1 METAPDLKQGDQ
13 VIIFQHPKGRPK
25 EFSSD
30 KILGVEKPFVRYQ
43 ADTDKGSSGSP
54 VVTTTGLKLIAVHH
68 GGSNKLGYNKG
79 TLCSEILVHLRT
91 GTCKWHISC
100 LSFID
105 SKLQERIQEFLKGGY
120 TIDVTFITNGV
131 EGERRPRSSGAIS

>member
-1 METAPDLKQGDQ
+1 M
-13 VIIFQHPKGRPK
+13 IFQHPKGGEK
-25 EFSSD
+25 KFSAD
-30 KILGVEKPFVRYQ
+30 KILRVDKPFVQYR
-43 ADTDKGSSGSP
+43 ADTDDGSSGSP

-68 GGSNKLGYNKG
+68 GGKAELGYNRG

-100 LSFID
+100 LSFIH
-105 SKLQERIQEFLKGGY
+105 SKLQGRIQEFLKGGLY

-131 EGERRPRSSGAIS
+131 EGQ

>member
-1 METAPDLKQGDQ
+1 MEMETAPEPTEGDQ
-13 VIIFQHPKGRPK
+13 VIIFQHPQGRPK
-25 EFSSD
+25 EFSGD
-30 KILGVEKPFVRYQ
+30 KLLHVEKPFVRYR

-68 GGSNKLGYNKG
+68 GGKAELGYNRG

-100 LSFID
+100 LSFIH
-105 SKLQERIQEFLKGGY
+105 SKLQGRIQEFLKGG
-120 TIDVTFITNGV
+120 VV
-131 EGERRPRSSGAIS
+131 HC